1 MLWSPIPT
9 CHAAS
14 PSEPEP
20 RIAALTTAKQ
30 GIHLNPPSQHPLHPK
45 KRTGQH
51 SYPPTLVSTLIKKD
65 ANDFPHSFNMDSLLK
80 TIFPC
85 LPIGNGEGSI
95 RLPIETEKHQ
105 YHIGKPAIQP
115 SAHGTKTPHL
125 TSEEAATSIV
135 SAMLT
140 ASKPGPSLHGKIQ
153 SLVHQAGGWSEYL
166 ASKVLSGLE
175 AVLKA
180 GKDMAPAMQE
190 AYDKACEAAKKI
202 KGFAADHPIATAVF
216 CTVIAL
222 GILVVLAPYMLD
234 LLGFAEL
241 GPVEGSWAARWMSMY
256 GGAVPKGSLFS
267 FLQRLGMTLK

>member
-1 MLWSPIPT
+1 M
-9 CHAAS
+9 A
-14 PSEPEP
+14 
-20 RIAALTTAKQ
+20 
-30 GIHLNPPSQHPLHPK
+30 
-45 KRTGQH
+45 
-51 SYPPTLVSTLIKKD
+51 
-65 ANDFPHSFNMDSLLK
+65 SLLK

-105 YHIGKPAIQP
+105 YISEKSTPQP
-115 SAHGTKTPHL
+115 STRGAKKPTI
-125 TSEEAATSIV
+125 SNDEAATSIV

-140 ASKPGPSLHGKIQ
+140 ASKPGPSLHTTIQ
-153 SLVHQAGGWSEYL
+153 TLVHQAGGWSEYL
-166 ASKVLSGLE
+166 ANKVLSSLE

-202 KGFAADHPIATAVF
+202 PGFAADHPVATAVF

-222 GILVVLAPYMLD
+222 GVLVLLAPYVLE

-241 GPVEGSWAARWMSMY
+241 GPVEGEFRFPVIGW
-256 GGAVPKGSLFS
+256 L
-267 FLQRLGMTLK
+267 